1 MIEIEANKG
10 DGLIAAT
17 GQRKKSP
24 AVAVALDEFLENRR
38 RQEFLDRGLKGK
50 TDYRASNEEV
60 AALAKL
66 KRSAR

>member
-1 MIEIEANKG
+1 
-10 DGLIAAT
+10 
-17 GQRKKSP
+17 
-24 AVAVALDEFLENRR
+24 VAVALDEFLENRR